1 MKRGK
6 NPKKKKNKKKKGKGW
21 GDGMERTKGI
31 KGMFKNALIF
41 SLSMAEGDT
50 QQEARFNMGIATLE
64 RIHTSLEKIR
74 WGFEFLNGIP
84 RQRFHIDQV
93 KILFMNATPL
103 LKKDKVK
110 EYEGEIDKL
119 KLKSKLIRGRQV
131 VYCDSKLEARLFG
144 IVREWTLELEKYF
157 MPQRSAFAGL

>member
-1 MKRGK
+1 MGLKEL
-6 NPKKKKNKKKKGKGW
+6 KGKG
-21 GDGMERTKGI
+21 G

-41 SLSMAEGDT
+41 SLSMADGDT

-74 WGFEFLNGIP
+74 WGFEFLHGIP

-93 KILFMNATPL
+93 KILFMNMAPL
-103 LKKDKVK
+103 LKSKKVDEYKDD
-110 EYEGEIDKL
+110 IDNL

-131 VYCDSKLEARLFG
+131 VFYDQKLEARLFG